1 MCFRWC
7 PYRKSNETN
16 KNWIKTSD
24 ISSELSDHVMN
35 KKLDFN
41 DKCGSDYILEVARKL
56 KVYSSLLTDNGI
68 PIIRGTE
75 YYRHRCE
82 MEVRLSIPLG
92 KDYWKIGTAFHKG
105 FRKAK

>member
-35 KKLDFN
+35 KKL
-41 DKCGSDYILEVARKL
+41 ILMINVEV
-56 KVYSSLLTDNGI
+56 
-68 PIIRGTE
+68 II
-75 YYRHRCE
+75 
-82 MEVRLSIPLG
+82 
-92 KDYWKIGTAFHKG
+92 F
-105 FRKAK
+105 